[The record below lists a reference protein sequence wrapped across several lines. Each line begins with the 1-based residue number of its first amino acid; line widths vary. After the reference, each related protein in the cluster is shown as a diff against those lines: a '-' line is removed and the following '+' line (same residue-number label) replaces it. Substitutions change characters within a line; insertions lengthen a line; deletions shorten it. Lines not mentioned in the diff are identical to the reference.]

1 MRHVLLACAIATGT
15 LGMGEATS
23 AANLVAPAGLA
34 LRTAPDQLRTVTSTI
49 DLAAIAVAAHQ
60 DLEVA
65 VRT

>member
-1 MRHVLLACAIATGT
+1 MRHVLLPRTIATRT

-23 AANLVAPAGLA
+23 AAHLVAPAGLA